1 MRFSKPMRPPNAM
14 SKRDLSH
21 VRRVV
26 VKIGTST
33 LTKTNGDVDA
43 AWVRQFAVQVCA
55 LRKQRIEVMVVSSG
69 AIGAGC
75 FVLGLKKRPSS
86 LAEKQA
92 AAAVGQARLM
102 RVYKDAFR
110 RVKLPVAQILL
121 TYDDLDSKLRCK
133 NAQNTLTALLHMD
146 VVPII
151 NENDTVAVEEIASPT
166 QTRTTSGES
175 RWMWTGNPAT
185 VSAEATAA
193 IRIIPTHAPIDSDL
207 FIIHLVFPWG
217 PSRGLVVPGGGGR
230 CRTGFLRRVAGIV
243 VVAALP
249 GRPAAD
255 RKQELIH
262 REMLCSLPDPV
273 SGMGREPGRG
283 GHDDETWM
291 DAGAGRG
298 VLAAGFRGGSRR
310 RHGILQPGPGCRA
323 G

>member
-1 MRFSKPMRPPNAM
+1 MRFNKPMRPPSAM

-43 AWVRQFAVQVCA
+43 AWVRQFAVQVSA
-55 LRKQRIEVMVVSSG
+55 LRKQRIEVIVVSSG

-75 FVLGLKKRPSS
+75 FVLGLKKRPAS

-133 NAQNTLTALLHMD
+133 NAQNTLSALLHMD

-151 NENDTVAVEEIASPT
+151 NENDTVAVEEIKFGDNDHLSALT
-166 QTRTTSGES
+166 VELIKADLLLLLTDVEGVLTTTDVGQ
-175 RWMWTGNPAT
+175 
-185 VSAEATAA
+185 
-193 IRIIPTHAPIDSDL
+193 
-207 FIIHLVFPWG
+207 
-217 PSRGLVVPGGGGR
+217 PSRVIPLITPETWISVWRMVGGATNARGTGGMQSKMQAAHSVVALDGRAVIAGGG
-230 CRTGFLRRVAGIV
+230 TPRVLERILAG
-243 VVAALP
+243 
-249 GRPAAD
+249 
-255 RKQELIH
+255 
-262 REMLCSLPDPV
+262 
-273 SGMGREPGRG
+273 EPLG
-283 GHDDETWM
+283 T
-291 DAGAGRG
+291 
-298 VLAAGFRGGSRR
+298 FFT
-310 RHGILQPGPGCRA
+310 P
-323 G
+323 